1 MTATAFDQLRSRVL
15 GLVAARDLDVAEE
28 GPFVRQVIEA
38 ETERFQRELMRGSF
52 DDLHPFAN
60 PPDVVD
66 RLVQELTG
74 IGAQLDQLVADP
86 NVEEIYGVDGE
97 ITIRMAG
104 GKRSAPRT
112 RPSHRLSWPCCSAL
126 LQTQARTSMPRT
138 PRSMVFGSCCRR
150 RARPACQPRSHRG
163 SMAPSR
169 SV

>member
-1 MTATAFDQLRSRVL
+1 ML

-28 GPFVRQVIEA
+28 GAFVRQVIEA

-60 PPDVVD
+60 PPDVVG

-97 ITIRMAG
+97 MTIRMAG
-104 GKRSAPRT
+104 GETICSQNPAQPQAVLAVLQRLITNSGENIDCLAP
-112 RPSHRLSWPCCSAL
+112 
-126 LQTQARTSMPRT
+126 Q
-138 PRSMVFGSCCRR
+138 RSMVFGSCAEGAPGA
-150 RARPACQPRSHRG
+150 ARQPPSHRG
-163 SMAPSR
+163 SMAPFR